1 MTRTRTTVWGGAIA
15 GALALAI
22 GAGGGQ
28 VNAADHVDAPTAAD
42 DAAADITDLY
52 AWAEGDSVYMVLAF
66 AGLAEAGE
74 PALYDA
80 DVLYGF
86 HIDNDGD
93 AIADKD
99 IWVRFGQADTG
110 EWGMQVVGLA
120 GTDALIGPVEQTVE
134 GPLGQRAWAGL
145 RDDPFFFDLE
155 GFQDTLGTGT
165 LSFDNSRDFFAG
177 VNVTAIVVQASLDAV
192 SGGESFTMWATT
204 RRE

>member
-1 MTRTRTTVWGGAIA
+1 MTRTRKTVWGGAIA

-22 GAGGGQ
+22 GAGGA

-42 DAAADITDLY
+42 DPAADITDLY

-66 AGLAEAGE
+66 AGLAESGE

-99 IWVRFGQADTG
+99 IWVRFGQSG
-110 EWGMQVVGLA
+110 SGQWGMQVVGLA
-120 GTDALIGPVEQTVE
+120 GTEALVGPVEQINE

-145 RDDPFFFDLE
+145 RDDPFFFDLQ
-155 GFQDTLGTGT
+155 GFQDTLASGT
-165 LSFDNSRDFFAG
+165 LSFDNGRDFFAG
-177 VNVTAIVVQASLDAV
+177 VNVTSIVVQASLDAI
-192 SGGESFTMWATT
+192 SGGEPFTMWATT